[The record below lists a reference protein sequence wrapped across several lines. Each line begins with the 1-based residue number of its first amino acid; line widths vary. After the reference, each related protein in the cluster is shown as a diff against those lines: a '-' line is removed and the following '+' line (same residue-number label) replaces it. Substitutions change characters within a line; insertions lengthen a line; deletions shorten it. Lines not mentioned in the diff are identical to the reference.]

1 MARPR
6 YEGRIYRY
14 RVTLCLRE
22 HEDADLIAILEAAGK
37 GELARV
43 IVTQMRLGV
52 VEAAVCEEVDE
63 SKAID
68 TLFGMTM

>member
-22 HEDADLIAILEAAGK
+22 HEDADLIPILEAAKK
-37 GELARV
+37 GELAQA
-43 IVTQMRLGV
+43 IITQMRLGV
-52 VEAAVCEEVDE
+52 TEAAVCEEMDE
-63 SKAID
+63 DKAID
-68 TLFGMTM
+68 FLFNMTM